1 MTIQDR
7 LQTNASSAE
16 SRGYDLD
23 LLPIA
28 RKPSLMERVRLFVLR
43 RRINAMLR
51 RTVGPVH
58 YEEAGKLPAYL
69 LRDIGI
75 TPPM

>member
-7 LQTNASSAE
+7 LQTNASSTE
-16 SRGYDLD
+16 SRGYLD
-23 LLPIA
+23 LLPIE
-28 RKPSLMERVRLFVLR
+28 RKPTLMERVRLLVLR

>member
-1 MTIQDR
+1 MTTQDR

-23 LLPIA
+23 LHPIEH
-28 RKPSLMERVRLFVLR
+28 KPRLMERVRLLLLR

>member
-1 MTIQDR
+1 MTTQDR
-7 LQTNASSAE
+7 LQASASTAE

-43 RRINAMLR
+43 RRIDAMLR

>member
-28 RKPSLMERVRLFVLR
+28 HKPSLMERVRLLLLR

>member
-1 MTIQDR
+1 
-7 LQTNASSAE
+7 
-16 SRGYDLD
+16 
-23 LLPIA
+23 
-28 RKPSLMERVRLFVLR
+28 MERVRLLLLR

-69 LRDIGI
+69 LRDIESRRQCELR
-75 TPPM
+75 TDQQ